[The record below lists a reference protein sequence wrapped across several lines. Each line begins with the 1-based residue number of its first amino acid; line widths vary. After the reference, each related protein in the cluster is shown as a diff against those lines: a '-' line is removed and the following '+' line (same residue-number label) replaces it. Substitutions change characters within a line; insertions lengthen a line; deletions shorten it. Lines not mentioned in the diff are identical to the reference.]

1 MNRLQ
6 RLWKAISGRRD
17 ASPDQEGSHGPD
29 ALIADGHG
37 TPQNAEQRASELA
50 GANQAL
56 QDEITRR
63 QRAEEALRDSEARYR
78 LLLEHAPAGI
88 YELDLTNGR
97 FIAVNDVLCEY
108 TGYTREE
115 FLALN
120 PLDLLTEESQRHY
133 LQRQAMVLTGEEV
146 AETVEYTIRGKDR
159 EFRVTL
165 HTRYAYEEGQPVK
178 AAVVV
183 HDITERAR
191 AEQLLS
197 AINHAALAMEMTL
210 NQDEMFAAIGEEF
223 KRLGFTYL
231 VLPTNEDQTRLY
243 TRYLSVDSS
252 LVAAA
257 QKLLGTYQEGFSF
270 PIEDVDVYRQV
281 ICDRETVFVE
291 DPEAV
296 IHQILP
302 RSAKKL
308 AGQFVKLVGY
318 SRGIVAPLVV
328 EDEVIGLL
336 SVQSS
341 DLTRADMPAI
351 TAFAHQLAAGWRRT
365 RLMQDLE
372 ESLEELKQ
380 TQSQLLKAQRMEAVG
395 RLAGGV
401 AHDFNNLL
409 TIVQV
414 NAQMLK
420 QQLHRADPLWECAQ
434 QILEAS
440 ERAASLTRQLLRF
453 SSSEVVVPVSSDL
466 CNLVTELGPTLRRI
480 IGEANEL
487 VTTLPQ
493 DTWAVRADPTQIE
506 QVLVNLALNARDAM
520 APGGRFSIEIANLD
534 LDDPSTVHNIEAIP
548 GEYVLLRVRDTG
560 KGMTE
565 EVREHLFEPF
575 FTTKEQG
582 RGTGLGL
589 STVYGIIKQSGG
601 DIWVDTQVGQGTTF
615 HIYLPRFGKEAVPP
629 TAQVADIPGLT
640 AQGSETILLVE
651 DEAIIRE
658 LTVQILESDGYQVLD
673 AMDGTEALGIAG
685 EHGAPIHLLLTDV
698 LMPGMNGRELADKLR
713 LHHPDM
719 RVLFMSGY
727 DDRQLDREEVE
738 GTDTDFLPK
747 PFSTEALRRKVRG
760 VLDGSR

>member
-1 MNRLQ
+1 MQRFWNAIAGKRTSGPEREGAQDRTLQ
-6 RLWKAISGRRD
+6 VQ
-17 ASPDQEGSHGPD
+17 SP
-29 ALIADGHG
+29 HG
-37 TPQNAEQRASELA
+37 TAQNVEQRASELA
-50 GANQAL
+50 QVSQAL
-56 QDEITRR
+56 QAEIARR
-63 QRAEEALRDSEARYR
+63 KRAETALRESEARYR
-78 LLLEHAPAGI
+78 LILQHAPAGI

-108 TGYTREE
+108 TGYTCEE
-115 FLALN
+115 FLSLSPLN
-120 PLDLLTEESQRHY
+120 LLTEESQKRY
-133 LQRQAMVLTGEEV
+133 LQRQARVLAGDV
-146 AETVEYTIRGKDR
+146 VSGTVEYTIRGKDR
-159 EFRVTL
+159 EFRVNL
-165 HTRYAYEEGQPVK
+165 HTTYSYEEGQPVK

-191 AEQLLS
+191 AEQLLR
-197 AINHAALAMEMTL
+197 AINHAALAMEMAL

-223 KRLGFTYL
+223 KKLGFSYL

-243 TRYLSVDSS
+243 TRYLSLDSS
-252 LVAAA
+252 LVATAE
-257 QKLLGTYQEGFSF
+257 KLMGTYQEGFSF

-281 ICDRETVFVE
+281 IYDRETVFVE
-291 DPEAV
+291 DTETV
-296 IHQILP
+296 IRQVMP

-308 AGQFVKLVGY
+308 SGQIVKLVGY
-318 SRGIVAPLVV
+318 YRGIVAPLVV

-336 SVQSS
+336 SVQSG

-351 TAFAHQLAAGWRRT
+351 TAFAHQLAAAWRRT
-365 RLMQDLE
+365 KLMQDLE
-372 ESLEELKQ
+372 KSLEELKQ
-380 TQSQLLKAQRMEAVG
+380 TQSRLLKAQRMEAVG

-414 NAQMLK
+414 NAQLLK
-420 QQLHRADPLWECAQ
+420 QQLHRVDPLWECAE
-434 QILEAS
+434 QIQEAS

-466 CNLVTELGPTLRRI
+466 GSLVTDLGPTLRRI
-480 IGEANEL
+480 IGGENDL
-487 VTTLPQ
+487 VTALP
-493 DTWAVRADPTQIE
+493 DGLWAVRADPTQIE

-520 APGGRFSIEIANLD
+520 PLGGCFSIEMANLI
-534 LDDPSTVHNIEAIP
+534 LDETSARHDIEAVP
-548 GEYVLLRVRDTG
+548 GEYVLLKVSDNGT
-560 KGMTE
+560 GMTD

-589 STVYGIIKQSGG
+589 STVYGIVKQSGG

-615 HIYLPRFGKEAVPP
+615 NIYLPRFEEATTRPATQVVEPP
-629 TAQVADIPGLT
+629 SQMALGT
-640 AQGSETILLVE
+640 ETILLVE

-658 LTVQILESDGYQVLD
+658 LTVQILEADGYQVLE

-685 EHGAPIHLLLTDV
+685 EHTTPIHLLLTDV

-727 DDRQLDREEVE
+727 DERQIDREEAE
-738 GTDTDFLPK
+738 GGDTGFLPK
-747 PFSTEALRRKVRG
+747 PFSTEILRRKVRD
-760 VLDGSR
+760 VLDGPR